1 MLLIPC
7 PWCGKRAHIEFT
19 YGGAASSLPPPQN
32 AALDDVAWTEH
43 LYLRDN
49 PRGLHEELWRHS
61 SGCRQWF
68 KIRRDTVS
76 HEIAGA
82 ENPSGEAGA
91 R

>member
-7 PWCGKRAHIEFT
+7 PWCGKRAHVEFT
-19 YGGAASSLPPPQN
+19 YGGAAASLPPRDA
-32 AALDDVAWTEH
+32 AALDETAWAAH

-68 KIRRDTVS
+68 TIRRDTAT
-76 HEIAGA
+76 HQIPDA
-82 ENPSGEAGA
+82 ERPSGEARA
-91 R
+91 P